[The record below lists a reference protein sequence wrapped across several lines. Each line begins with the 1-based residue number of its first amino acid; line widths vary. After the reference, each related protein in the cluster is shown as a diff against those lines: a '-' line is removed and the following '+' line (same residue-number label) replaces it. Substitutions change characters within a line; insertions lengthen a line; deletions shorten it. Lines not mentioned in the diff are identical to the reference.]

1 MGKPVCADWFGDY
14 RSLCFCAAASV
25 AALFILYKGGCDA
38 VKTKRGMVLLLFMG
52 MLILLMSGCGA
63 KYENPAD
70 LPFGS
75 DGWQMQTAGEAIEA
89 LSAAGFTNIQENIK
103 ETSSADDAGKITK
116 ITVNGENL
124 FRKGDR
130 HEGTDVVEIT
140 YYSLKRYEA
149 EMEIEVSEDAGL
161 PVFTVNTNLP
171 NGTRL
176 ELTLSNE
183 ESYSEQQTVKVKD
196 GQAVSD
202 IFWDNGHYLLGE
214 YTLSVVMKPED
225 QNASVQYEIGKNG
238 EAMTGPL
245 VHMDEN
251 DAGKYLLLED
261 GYTSNYTEPEKISE
275 DELRERFAQALS
287 GFGNDYEIDLEGYV
301 YTVSVWQDG
310 LAACAML
317 AEQGVP
323 TAVEQWGEIVDTTAE
338 ASNSLQELLSISGYG
353 DYMVQIEVLN
363 DQNHE
368 NTLLTVLLGMVS
380 YNCVS

>member
-1 MGKPVCADWFGDY
+1 M
-14 RSLCFCAAASV
+14 
-25 AALFILYKGGCDA
+25 
-38 VKTKRGMVLLLFMG
+38 KTKRGIVLLLFMG
-52 MLILLMSGCGA
+52 TLLLLMSGCGA

-75 DGWQMQTAGEAIEA
+75 DGWQTQTAGEAIEA

-130 HEGTDVVEIT
+130 HEGTDAVEIT
-140 YYSLKRYEA
+140 YYSLKQYEA
-149 EMEIEVSEDAGL
+149 EMEIEVSGDAGL
-161 PVFTVNTNLP
+161 PVFAVNTNLP
-171 NGTRL
+171 NGTKL

-183 ESYSEQQTVKVKD
+183 ESYSEKQTVKVKD

-202 IFWDNGHYLLGE
+202 MFWDNGNYLLGE

-245 VHMDEN
+245 VQIDEK
-251 DAGKYLLLED
+251 DVGQYLFLE
-261 GYTSNYTEPEKISE
+261 E

-323 TAVEQWGEIVDTTAE
+323 TAVEQWEEIVDTTAE
-338 ASNSLQELLSISGYG
+338 ASNSLQELLNISGYG
-353 DYMVQIEVLN
+353 DYMAQIEVLN

>member
-52 MLILLMSGCGA
+52 MLLLLMSGCGA

-310 LAACAML
+310 LADCVML

>member
-1 MGKPVCADWFGDY
+1 MGRPVCADGFGDY

-38 VKTKRGMVLLLFMG
+38 VKTKRGIVLLLFMG
-52 MLILLMSGCGA
+52 TLLLLMSGCGA

-75 DGWQMQTAGEAIEA
+75 DGWQTQTAGEAIEA

-130 HEGTDVVEIT
+130 HEGTDAVEIT
-140 YYSLKRYEA
+140 YYSLKQYEA
-149 EMEIEVSEDAGL
+149 EMEIEVSGDAGL
-161 PVFTVNTNLP
+161 PVFAVNTNLP
-171 NGTRL
+171 NGTKL

-183 ESYSEQQTVKVKD
+183 ESYSEKQTVKVKD

-202 IFWDNGHYLLGE
+202 MFWDNGNYLLGE

-245 VHMDEN
+245 VQIDEK
-251 DAGKYLLLED
+251 DVGQYLFLED
-261 GYTSNYTEPEKISE
+261 DYISNYTEPEKISE
-275 DELRERFAQALS
+275 DELRERFAQVLS

-323 TAVEQWGEIVDTTAE
+323 TAVEQWEEIVDTTAE
-338 ASNSLQELLSISGYG
+338 ASNSLQELLNISGYG
-353 DYMVQIEVLN
+353 DYMAQIEVLN

>member
-52 MLILLMSGCGA
+52 TLLLLMSGCGA

-140 YYSLKRYEA
+140 YYSLKRYET
-149 EMEIEVSEDAGL
+149 EMEIEVSGDAGL

-171 NGTRL
+171 NGTKL

-183 ESYSEQQTVKVKD
+183 ESYSEKQTVKVKD

-245 VHMDEN
+245 VHIDEN

-310 LAACAML
+310 LAACAIL

>member
-1 MGKPVCADWFGDY
+1 M
-14 RSLCFCAAASV
+14 
-25 AALFILYKGGCDA
+25 
-38 VKTKRGMVLLLFMG
+38 KTKRGMVLLLFMG
-52 MLILLMSGCGA
+52 MLLLLMSGCGA

-323 TAVEQWGEIVDTTAE
+323 TAVEQWEEIVDTTAE
-338 ASNSLQELLSISGYG
+338 ASNSLQELLNISGYG
-353 DYMVQIEVLN
+353 DYMAQIEVLN

>member
-1 MGKPVCADWFGDY
+1 
-14 RSLCFCAAASV
+14 
-25 AALFILYKGGCDA
+25 
-38 VKTKRGMVLLLFMG
+38 
-52 MLILLMSGCGA
+52 
-63 KYENPAD
+63 
-70 LPFGS
+70 
-75 DGWQMQTAGEAIEA
+75 MQTAGEAIEA

-116 ITVNGENL
+116 ITVNGKNL

>member
-1 MGKPVCADWFGDY
+1 MAD
-14 RSLCFCAAASV
+14 A
-25 AALFILYKGGCDA
+25 
-38 VKTKRGMVLLLFMG
+38 
-52 MLILLMSGCGA
+52 
-63 KYENPAD
+63 
-70 LPFGS
+70 
-75 DGWQMQTAGEAIEA
+75 TAGEAIEA

-140 YYSLKRYEA
+140 YYSLKRYET
-149 EMEIEVSEDAGL
+149 EMEIEVSGDAGL

-176 ELTLSNE
+176 ELKLSNE

-245 VHMDEN
+245 VHIDEN

-310 LAACAML
+310 LAACAIL

>member
-1 MGKPVCADWFGDY
+1 MGRPVCADWFGDY
-14 RSLCFCAAASV
+14 RSLGFCAAASV

-38 VKTKRGMVLLLFMG
+38 VKTKRGIVLLLFMG
-52 MLILLMSGCGA
+52 TLLLLMSGCGA

-75 DGWQMQTAGEAIEA
+75 DGWQTQTAGEAIEA

-130 HEGTDVVEIT
+130 HEGTDAVEIT
-140 YYSLKRYEA
+140 YYSLKQYEA
-149 EMEIEVSEDAGL
+149 EMEIEVSGDAGL
-161 PVFTVNTNLP
+161 PVFAVNTNLP
-171 NGTRL
+171 NGTKL

-183 ESYSEQQTVKVKD
+183 ESYSEKQTVKVKD

-202 IFWDNGHYLLGE
+202 MFWDNGNYLLGE

-245 VHMDEN
+245 VQIDEK
-251 DAGKYLLLED
+251 DVGQYLFLED
-261 GYTSNYTEPEKISE
+261 DYISNYTEPEKISE

-323 TAVEQWGEIVDTTAE
+323 TAVEQWEEIVDTTAE
-338 ASNSLQELLSISGYG
+338 ASNSLQELLNISGYG
-353 DYMVQIEVLN
+353 DYMAQIEVLN

>member
-1 MGKPVCADWFGDY
+1 
-14 RSLCFCAAASV
+14 
-25 AALFILYKGGCDA
+25 
-38 VKTKRGMVLLLFMG
+38 
-52 MLILLMSGCGA
+52 
-63 KYENPAD
+63 
-70 LPFGS
+70 
-75 DGWQMQTAGEAIEA
+75 MQTAGEAIEA

-214 YTLSVVMKPED
+214 YTLYVVMKPED

>member
-52 MLILLMSGCGA
+52 MLLLLMSGCGA

>member
-1 MGKPVCADWFGDY
+1 
-14 RSLCFCAAASV
+14 
-25 AALFILYKGGCDA
+25 
-38 VKTKRGMVLLLFMG
+38 
-52 MLILLMSGCGA
+52 
-63 KYENPAD
+63 
-70 LPFGS
+70 
-75 DGWQMQTAGEAIEA
+75 MQTAGEAIEA

>member
-1 MGKPVCADWFGDY
+1 
-14 RSLCFCAAASV
+14 
-25 AALFILYKGGCDA
+25 
-38 VKTKRGMVLLLFMG
+38 
-52 MLILLMSGCGA
+52 
-63 KYENPAD
+63 
-70 LPFGS
+70 
-75 DGWQMQTAGEAIEA
+75 MQTAGEAIEA

-140 YYSLKRYEA
+140 YYSLKRYET
-149 EMEIEVSEDAGL
+149 EMEIEVSGDAGL

-245 VHMDEN
+245 VHIDEN

-353 DYMVQIEVLN
+353 DCMVQIEVLN

>member
-1 MGKPVCADWFGDY
+1 MGRPVCADWFGDY

-25 AALFILYKGGCDA
+25 AALFILYKVGCDA
-38 VKTKRGMVLLLFMG
+38 VKTKRGIVLLLFMG
-52 MLILLMSGCGA
+52 TLLLLMSGCGA

-75 DGWQMQTAGEAIEA
+75 DGWQTQTAGEAIEA

-130 HEGTDVVEIT
+130 HEGTDAVEIT
-140 YYSLKRYEA
+140 YYSLKQYEA
-149 EMEIEVSEDAGL
+149 EMEIEVSGDAGL
-161 PVFTVNTNLP
+161 PVFAVNTNLP
-171 NGTRL
+171 NGTKL

-183 ESYSEQQTVKVKD
+183 ESYSEKQTVKVKD

-202 IFWDNGHYLLGE
+202 MFWDNGNYLLGE

-245 VHMDEN
+245 VQIDEK
-251 DAGKYLLLED
+251 DVGQYLFLED
-261 GYTSNYTEPEKISE
+261 DYISNYTEPEKISE

-323 TAVEQWGEIVDTTAE
+323 TAVEQWEEIVDTTAE
-338 ASNSLQELLSISGYG
+338 ASNSLQELLNISGYG
-353 DYMVQIEVLN
+353 DYMAQIEVLN

>member
-1 MGKPVCADWFGDY
+1 M
-14 RSLCFCAAASV
+14 
-25 AALFILYKGGCDA
+25 
-38 VKTKRGMVLLLFMG
+38 KTKRGIVLLLFMG
-52 MLILLMSGCGA
+52 TLLLFMSGCGA

-75 DGWQMQTAGEAIEA
+75 DGWQTQTAGEAIEA

-245 VHMDEN
+245 VQIGEKDV
-251 DAGKYLLLED
+251 GQYLFLED
-261 GYTSNYTEPEKISE
+261 DYISNYTEPEKISE

-287 GFGNDYEIDLEGYV
+287 GFGNNYEIDLEGYV

-323 TAVEQWGEIVDTTAE
+323 TAVEQWEAIVDTTAE

>member
-1 MGKPVCADWFGDY
+1 M
-14 RSLCFCAAASV
+14 
-25 AALFILYKGGCDA
+25 
-38 VKTKRGMVLLLFMG
+38 KTKRGMVLLLFMG
-52 MLILLMSGCGA
+52 TLLLLMSGCGA

-140 YYSLKRYEA
+140 YYSLKRYET
-149 EMEIEVSEDAGL
+149 EMEIEVSGDAGL

-176 ELTLSNE
+176 ELKLSNE

-245 VHMDEN
+245 VHIDEN

-287 GFGNDYEIDLEGYV
+287 GFGDDCTISKDGYV
-301 YTVSVWQDG
+301 YTVNVWQEG
-310 LAACAML
+310 LAQTAML
-317 AEQGVP
+317 AQTGDKDAKE
-323 TAVEQWGEIVDTTAE
+323 AWDKIAYTTMQ
-338 ASNSLQELLSISGYG
+338 ASDSLQELLTASGYG
-353 DYMVQIEVLN
+353 DYMVQIQVLN
-363 DQNHE
+363 DKNHD
-368 NTLLTVLLGMVS
+368 NTLLTVTMGMAS

>member
-1 MGKPVCADWFGDY
+1 M
-14 RSLCFCAAASV
+14 
-25 AALFILYKGGCDA
+25 
-38 VKTKRGMVLLLFMG
+38 KTKRGMVLPLFMG
-52 MLILLMSGCGA
+52 MLLLLMSGCGA

-245 VHMDEN
+245 VHMGEN

>member
-1 MGKPVCADWFGDY
+1 
-14 RSLCFCAAASV
+14 
-25 AALFILYKGGCDA
+25 
-38 VKTKRGMVLLLFMG
+38 
-52 MLILLMSGCGA
+52 
-63 KYENPAD
+63 
-70 LPFGS
+70 
-75 DGWQMQTAGEAIEA
+75 
-89 LSAAGFTNIQENIK
+89 
-103 ETSSADDAGKITK
+103 
-116 ITVNGENL
+116 
-124 FRKGDR
+124 
-130 HEGTDVVEIT
+130 
-140 YYSLKRYEA
+140 
-149 EMEIEVSEDAGL
+149 MEIEVSGDAGL

-171 NGTRL
+171 NGAKL

-214 YTLSVVMKPED
+214 YTMSVVMKPED

-245 VHMDEN
+245 VHIDEN

-323 TAVEQWGEIVDTTAE
+323 TAVEQWEEIVDTTAE

>member
-1 MGKPVCADWFGDY
+1 
-14 RSLCFCAAASV
+14 
-25 AALFILYKGGCDA
+25 
-38 VKTKRGMVLLLFMG
+38 
-52 MLILLMSGCGA
+52 
-63 KYENPAD
+63 
-70 LPFGS
+70 
-75 DGWQMQTAGEAIEA
+75 MQTAGEAIEA

-149 EMEIEVSEDAGL
+149 EMEIEVSGDAGL

-261 GYTSNYTEPEKISE
+261 DYISNYTEPEKISE

-323 TAVEQWGEIVDTTAE
+323 TAVEQWEEIVDTTAE
-338 ASNSLQELLSISGYG
+338 ASNSLQELLNISGYG
-353 DYMVQIEVLN
+353 DYMAQIEVLN

>member
-1 MGKPVCADWFGDY
+1 M
-14 RSLCFCAAASV
+14 
-25 AALFILYKGGCDA
+25 
-38 VKTKRGMVLLLFMG
+38 KTKRGMVLLLFMG
-52 MLILLMSGCGA
+52 MLLLLMSGCGA

-70 LPFGS
+70 LPVGS
-75 DGWQMQTAGEAIEA
+75 DGWQMQTAGEAIES

>member
-1 MGKPVCADWFGDY
+1 M
-14 RSLCFCAAASV
+14 
-25 AALFILYKGGCDA
+25 
-38 VKTKRGMVLLLFMG
+38 KTKRGMVLLLFMG
-52 MLILLMSGCGA
+52 MLLLLMSGCGA

-196 GQAVSD
+196 RQAVSD

-287 GFGNDYEIDLEGYV
+287 WL
-301 YTVSVWQDG
+301 WKR
-310 LAACAML
+310 L
-317 AEQGVP
+317 
-323 TAVEQWGEIVDTTAE
+323 
-338 ASNSLQELLSISGYG
+338 
-353 DYMVQIEVLN
+353 
-363 DQNHE
+363 
-368 NTLLTVLLGMVS
+368 
-380 YNCVS
+380 

>member
-1 MGKPVCADWFGDY
+1 
-14 RSLCFCAAASV
+14 
-25 AALFILYKGGCDA
+25 
-38 VKTKRGMVLLLFMG
+38 
-52 MLILLMSGCGA
+52 
-63 KYENPAD
+63 
-70 LPFGS
+70 
-75 DGWQMQTAGEAIEA
+75 MQTAGEAIEA

-149 EMEIEVSEDAGL
+149 EMEIEVSGDAGL

>member
-1 MGKPVCADWFGDY
+1 
-14 RSLCFCAAASV
+14 
-25 AALFILYKGGCDA
+25 
-38 VKTKRGMVLLLFMG
+38 
-52 MLILLMSGCGA
+52 
-63 KYENPAD
+63 
-70 LPFGS
+70 
-75 DGWQMQTAGEAIEA
+75 MQTAGEAIEA

-149 EMEIEVSEDAGL
+149 EMEIEVSGDAGL

-245 VHMDEN
+245 VHIDEN

>member
-1 MGKPVCADWFGDY
+1 M
-14 RSLCFCAAASV
+14 
-25 AALFILYKGGCDA
+25 
-38 VKTKRGMVLLLFMG
+38 KTKRGMVLLLFMG
-52 MLILLMSGCGA
+52 MLLLLMSGCGA

-202 IFWDNGHYLLGE
+202 IFGDNGHYLLGE

>member
-1 MGKPVCADWFGDY
+1 MGRPVCADWFGDY
-14 RSLCFCAAASV
+14 RSLRFCAAASV

-38 VKTKRGMVLLLFMG
+38 VKTKRGIVLLLFMG
-52 MLILLMSGCGA
+52 TLLLLMSGCGA

-75 DGWQMQTAGEAIEA
+75 DGWQTQTAGEAIEA

-130 HEGTDVVEIT
+130 HEGTDAVEIT
-140 YYSLKRYEA
+140 YYSLKQYEA
-149 EMEIEVSEDAGL
+149 EMEIEVSGDAGL
-161 PVFTVNTNLP
+161 PVFAVNTNLP
-171 NGTRL
+171 NGTKL

-183 ESYSEQQTVKVKD
+183 ESYSEKQTVKVKD

-202 IFWDNGHYLLGE
+202 MFWDNGNYLLGE

-245 VHMDEN
+245 VQIDEK
-251 DAGKYLLLED
+251 DVGQYLFLED
-261 GYTSNYTEPEKISE
+261 DYISNYTEPEKISE

-323 TAVEQWGEIVDTTAE
+323 TAVEQWEEIVDTTAE
-338 ASNSLQELLSISGYG
+338 ASNSLQELLNISGYG
-353 DYMVQIEVLN
+353 DYMAQIEVLN

>member
-1 MGKPVCADWFGDY
+1 MGRPVCADWFGDY

-25 AALFILYKGGCDA
+25 AALFILYKGGCGA
-38 VKTKRGMVLLLFMG
+38 VKTKRGIVLLLFMG
-52 MLILLMSGCGA
+52 TLLLLMSGCGA

-75 DGWQMQTAGEAIEA
+75 DGWQTQTAGEAIEA

-130 HEGTDVVEIT
+130 HEGTDAVEIT
-140 YYSLKRYEA
+140 YYSLKQYEA
-149 EMEIEVSEDAGL
+149 EMEIEVSGDAGL
-161 PVFTVNTNLP
+161 PVFAVNTNLP
-171 NGTRL
+171 NGTKL

-183 ESYSEQQTVKVKD
+183 ESYSEKQTVKVKD

-202 IFWDNGHYLLGE
+202 MFWDNGNYLLGE

-245 VHMDEN
+245 VQIDEK
-251 DAGKYLLLED
+251 DVGQYLFLED
-261 GYTSNYTEPEKISE
+261 DYISNYTEPEKISE

-323 TAVEQWGEIVDTTAE
+323 TAVEQWEEIVDTTAE
-338 ASNSLQELLSISGYG
+338 ASNSLQELLNISGYG
-353 DYMVQIEVLN
+353 DYMAQIEVLN

>member
-1 MGKPVCADWFGDY
+1 M
-14 RSLCFCAAASV
+14 
-25 AALFILYKGGCDA
+25 
-38 VKTKRGMVLLLFMG
+38 KTKRGMVLLLFMG
-52 MLILLMSGCGA
+52 TLLLLMSRCGA

-140 YYSLKRYEA
+140 YYSLKRYET
-149 EMEIEVSEDAGL
+149 EMEIEVSGDAGL

-176 ELTLSNE
+176 ELKLSNE

-245 VHMDEN
+245 VHIDEN

-310 LAACAML
+310 LAACAIL

>member
-52 MLILLMSGCGA
+52 MLLLLMSGCGA

-251 DAGKYLLLED
+251 DAGQYLFLED
-261 GYTSNYTEPEKISE
+261 DYISNYTEPEKISE

>member
-1 MGKPVCADWFGDY
+1 M
-14 RSLCFCAAASV
+14 
-25 AALFILYKGGCDA
+25 
-38 VKTKRGMVLLLFMG
+38 KTKRGMVLLLFMG
-52 MLILLMSGCGA
+52 MLLLLMSGCGA
-63 KYENPAD
+63 KYENPTD

-149 EMEIEVSEDAGL
+149 EMEIEVSGDAGL

>member
-14 RSLCFCAAASV
+14 RSLWFCAAASV

-52 MLILLMSGCGA
+52 MLLLLMSGCGA

>member
-52 MLILLMSGCGA
+52 MLLLLMSGCGA

-75 DGWQMQTAGEAIEA
+75 DGWQTQTAGEAIEA

-251 DAGKYLLLED
+251 DAGQYLLLED

>member
-1 MGKPVCADWFGDY
+1 MGKPVCEDWFGDY

-52 MLILLMSGCGA
+52 MLLLLMSGCGA

>member
-1 MGKPVCADWFGDY
+1 M
-14 RSLCFCAAASV
+14 
-25 AALFILYKGGCDA
+25 
-38 VKTKRGMVLLLFMG
+38 
-52 MLILLMSGCGA
+52 
-63 KYENPAD
+63 
-70 LPFGS
+70 
-75 DGWQMQTAGEAIEA
+75 
-89 LSAAGFTNIQENIK
+89 
-103 ETSSADDAGKITK
+103 
-116 ITVNGENL
+116 
-124 FRKGDR
+124 
-130 HEGTDVVEIT
+130 VEIT
-140 YYSLKRYEA
+140 YYSLKQYEA
-149 EMEIEVSEDAGL
+149 EMEIEVSGDAGL
-161 PVFTVNTNLP
+161 PVFAVNTNLP
-171 NGTRL
+171 NRTKL

-183 ESYSEQQTVKVKD
+183 EGYSEKQTVKVKD

-202 IFWDNGHYLLGE
+202 MFWDNGHYLLGE

-245 VHMDEN
+245 VQIGEKDV
-251 DAGKYLLLED
+251 GQYLFLED
-261 GYTSNYTEPEKISE
+261 DYISNYTEPEKISE

-287 GFGNDYEIDLEGYV
+287 GFGNNYEIDLEGYV

-323 TAVEQWGEIVDTTAE
+323 TAVEQWEAIVDTTAE

>member
-1 MGKPVCADWFGDY
+1 
-14 RSLCFCAAASV
+14 
-25 AALFILYKGGCDA
+25 
-38 VKTKRGMVLLLFMG
+38 
-52 MLILLMSGCGA
+52 
-63 KYENPAD
+63 
-70 LPFGS
+70 
-75 DGWQMQTAGEAIEA
+75 MQTAGEAIEA

-140 YYSLKRYEA
+140 YYSLKRYET
-149 EMEIEVSEDAGL
+149 EMEIEVSGDAGL

-245 VHMDEN
+245 VHIDEN

>member
-1 MGKPVCADWFGDY
+1 M
-14 RSLCFCAAASV
+14 
-25 AALFILYKGGCDA
+25 
-38 VKTKRGMVLLLFMG
+38 KTKRGMVLLLFMG
-52 MLILLMSGCGA
+52 TLLLLMSGCGA
-63 KYENPAD
+63 KYENPTD

-149 EMEIEVSEDAGL
+149 EMEIEVSGDAGL

-245 VHMDEN
+245 VHIDEN

>member
-1 MGKPVCADWFGDY
+1 M
-14 RSLCFCAAASV
+14 
-25 AALFILYKGGCDA
+25 
-38 VKTKRGMVLLLFMG
+38 KTKRGMVLLLFMG
-52 MLILLMSGCGA
+52 TLLLLMSGCGA
-63 KYENPAD
+63 KYENPVD

-140 YYSLKRYEA
+140 YYSLKRYET
-149 EMEIEVSEDAGL
+149 EMEIEVSGDAGL

-245 VHMDEN
+245 VHIDEN

>member
-1 MGKPVCADWFGDY
+1 MGRPVCADWFGDY

-38 VKTKRGMVLLLFMG
+38 VKTKREIVLLLFMG
-52 MLILLMSGCGA
+52 TLLLLMSGCGA

-75 DGWQMQTAGEAIEA
+75 DGWQTQTAGEAIEA

-130 HEGTDVVEIT
+130 HEGTDAVEIT
-140 YYSLKRYEA
+140 YYSLKQYEA
-149 EMEIEVSEDAGL
+149 EMEIEVSGDAGL
-161 PVFTVNTNLP
+161 PVFAVNTNLP
-171 NGTRL
+171 NGTKL

-183 ESYSEQQTVKVKD
+183 ESYSEKQTVKVKD

-202 IFWDNGHYLLGE
+202 MFWDNGNYLLGE

-245 VHMDEN
+245 VQIDEK
-251 DAGKYLLLED
+251 DVGQYLFLED
-261 GYTSNYTEPEKISE
+261 DYISNYTEPEKISE

-287 GFGNDYEIDLEGYV
+287 GSGNDYEIDLEGYV

-323 TAVEQWGEIVDTTAE
+323 TAVEQWEEIVDTTAE
-338 ASNSLQELLSISGYG
+338 ASNSLQELLNISGYG
-353 DYMVQIEVLN
+353 DYMAQIEVLN

>member
-52 MLILLMSGCGA
+52 TLLLLMSGCGA
-63 KYENPAD
+63 KYESPAD

-149 EMEIEVSEDAGL
+149 EMEIEVSGDAGL

-245 VHMDEN
+245 VHIDEN

>member
-1 MGKPVCADWFGDY
+1 M
-14 RSLCFCAAASV
+14 
-25 AALFILYKGGCDA
+25 
-38 VKTKRGMVLLLFMG
+38 KTKRGIVLLLFMG
-52 MLILLMSGCGA
+52 TLLLLMPGCGA

-75 DGWQMQTAGEAIEA
+75 DGWQTQTAGEAIEA

-140 YYSLKRYEA
+140 YYSLKQYEA
-149 EMEIEVSEDAGL
+149 EMEIEVSGDAGL
-161 PVFTVNTNLP
+161 PVFAVNTNLP
-171 NGTRL
+171 NGTKL

-183 ESYSEQQTVKVKD
+183 EGYSEKQTVKVKD

-202 IFWDNGHYLLGE
+202 MFWDNGHYLLGE

-245 VHMDEN
+245 VQIGEKDV
-251 DAGKYLLLED
+251 GQYLFLED
-261 GYTSNYTEPEKISE
+261 DYISNYTEPEKNSE

-287 GFGNDYEIDLEGYV
+287 GFGNNYEIDLEGYV

-323 TAVEQWGEIVDTTAE
+323 TAVEQWEAIVDTTAE